1 MATPNPTEPKT
12 TKSHKPP
19 KPGTR
24 PSVRADAA
32 VCDDFAVIMSA
43 GGTASDAI
51 RAAVAMLA
59 DMYRTGWAHGV
70 CAPGTAPRLLA
81 YQLQQCPTVT
91 PALISGRAPVSD
103 RRTSPR
109 TVSPRLPHPPTGRHL
124 SA

>member
-1 MATPNPTEPKT
+1 MATPNPTEPNT
-12 TKSHKPP
+12 TKRHAPP

-51 RAAVAMLA
+51 RTAVAIVA

-70 CAPGTAPRLLA
+70 CPPGVAPRLLA
-81 YQLQQCPTVT
+81 YQLQQWPTVT
-91 PALISGRAPVSD
+91 PALTSGRAPVSD
-103 RRTSPR
+103 SRTAPR
-109 TVSPRLPHPPTGRHL
+109 PVGHRLPQPPVGQHF

>member
-1 MATPNPTEPKT
+1 MATPNPTEPNN
-12 TKSHKPP
+12 TKRHTPP

-51 RAAVAMLA
+51 RTAVAMLA

-70 CAPGTAPRLLA
+70 CPPGTAPRLLA
-81 YQLQQCPTVT
+81 YQLEQRPTTT
-91 PALISGRAPVSD
+91 PALTSGQATVSDSRTAPRPVSQ
-103 RRTSPR
+103 
-109 TVSPRLPHPPTGRHL
+109 RLPRPPVGQHF

>member
-1 MATPNPTEPKT
+1 MATPNPTEPNT
-12 TKSHKPP
+12 TKRHTPP

-32 VCDDFAVIMSA
+32 LCDDFAVIMSA

-51 RAAVAMLA
+51 RTAVAMLA

-70 CAPGTAPRLLA
+70 CPPGTAPRLLA
-81 YQLQQCPTVT
+81 YQLQQCPTTT
-91 PALISGRAPVSD
+91 PRLTSGRAAVSDSGTAPRPVS
-103 RRTSPR
+103 R
-109 TVSPRLPHPPTGRHL
+109 RLPQPPVGQRF